1 MRKIKYQYEDVER
14 KVILLSDLEDIEP
27 YRIELPNAPKPEF
40 IGNFGLP
47 KEQQFFQKER
57 IPLKIWQLNK
67 AVNSGEIT
75 RDHAFAAVKKDTE
88 LSEFV
93 ASQWRKREQGDWC
106 YIYGKP
112 YYLTGTYWFFLN
124 YYQMDLSGKVGTP
137 LFRDTQWE
145 KSLWWKF
152 CIEDKDNV
160 YGGIDFTRRRS
171 GKTFFAGNILVEY
184 ATKTAQSY
192 NGIQSK
198 SEDDASALFKKA
210 VLFQLK
216 RIPFYFLPEHDKL
229 TKQNSRVEFA
239 SDNIETSFETA
250 IDFKSTTATAYDG
263 QKLGRWIGD
272 EFGKMEK
279 PANPIDIW
287 DKNKYC
293 FFDDG
298 KIIGKA
304 LITSTIEE
312 MTKGGG
318 EEFKEI
324 WNLSSLQ
331 EKDKM
336 VNAFGETKSGLV
348 PYFTSAYKN
357 MFHDQYGISITNDP
371 LPHQA
376 AWRKSKGDR
385 FWNIGGKE
393 FVDKEIASAKTG
405 AARQDVIRK
414 MPPTIKDAFRY
425 NNTGCLFNINIIN
438 DRLTFFNNGY
448 PDTYPMTFGYFS
460 WVPGKE
466 WLEAQF
472 HITDEATAQCHIRML
487 PLAEMRNKGFIKNG
501 KRHPAN
507 TARFHMGGD
516 AFKMNTFQVA
526 RRDRASDGAG
536 HVWAFLDP
544 NIDPIGKPREM
555 WFTNNFV
562 LEYLYRAATPDLYA
576 EHMAMIAIYYG
587 CKIFP
592 EANIGVVDTVF
603 RAHELEEYLAH
614 RWKPVQTGNFIQQ
627 KQDKKVAGAYTTES
641 FMPTLIRQGINYIEE
656 SGAYCPFPRTL
667 EQFRDLQWDSLPHND
682 AAASA
687 LYTLTGAFDRPA
699 KRDDSNKKF
708 DFGREMGVPN
718 LTFVSRS

>member
-1 MRKIKYQYEDVER
+1 MRKIKYHYEDINPKVE
-14 KVILLSDLEDIEP
+14 IICDIDDIEP
-27 YRIELPNAPKPEF
+27 YFINLPQHPKHEF

-57 IPLKIWQLNK
+57 IPLKIWQINK
-67 AVNSGEIT
+67 ALNNGEIS
-75 RDHAFAAVKKDTE
+75 REQAFAAVKKDSE
-88 LSEFV
+88 LQDFV
-93 ASQWRKREQGDWC
+93 ASQWRKREEGDWQ
-106 YIYGKP
+106 YVYGRA

-124 YYQMDLSGKVGTP
+124 YYLMDLSGKVGTP
-137 LFRDTQWE
+137 YFRFTQWE
-145 KSLWWKF
+145 KSLFWKY
-152 CIEDKDNV
+152 CVELNEAV
-160 YGGIDFTRRRS
+160 YGSIEYTRRRE
-171 GKTFFAGNILVEY
+171 GKSYWAANILLEY
-184 ATKTAQSY
+184 ATRTIQAY
-192 NGIQSK
+192 CGIQSK
-198 SEDDASALFKKA
+198 SEDDAEALFKRA
-210 VLFQLK
+210 YLFQAK
-216 RIPFYFLPEHDKL
+216 RLPFYFLPEHEKFNTKKL
-229 TKQNSRVEFA
+229 EFSS
-239 SDNIETSFETA
+239 SDTETSFETV

-263 QKLGRWIGD
+263 LKLARWHGN

-287 DKNKYC
+287 DKNKWC

-304 LITSTIEE
+304 AIESTVEE
-312 MTKGGG
+312 MVKGGG
-318 EEFKEI
+318 EQFHHLVR
-324 WNLSSLQ
+324 LSSRMM
-331 EKDKM
+331 KDKM
-336 VNAFGETKSGLV
+336 INEFGETRTGLV
-348 PYFTSAYKN
+348 PYFTSSYKN
-357 MFHDQYGISITNDP
+357 MFTDQYGMPIIKDP
-371 LPHQA
+371 LTYQA
-376 AWRKSKGDR
+376 NWRKLKGDR
-385 FWNIGGKE
+385 FWNIGGIE
-393 FVDKEIASAKTG
+393 YVDKQIESAKSG
-405 AARQDVIRK
+405 SDRQDVIRK
-414 MPPTIKDAFRY
+414 MPPTSKDAFRY
-425 NNTGCLFNINIIN
+425 NNTGCLFNIGIIN
-438 DRLTFFNNGY
+438 DRLSFFRNGY
-448 PDTYPMTFGYFS
+448 PSTYPMTFGYFS

-466 WLEAQF
+466 WLESQF
-472 HITDEATAQCHIRML
+472 HITDEETAQCHIRML
-487 PLAEMRNKGFIKNG
+487 PLPEMRNKGFIKNG

-603 RAHELEEYLAH
+603 RAHELEEFLAH

-708 DFGREMGVPN
+708 DFGREMGIPN
-718 LTFVSRS
+718 LTYVSRS